1 MKKSRFLERVMAMLL
16 TFIAVLS
23 FSSEVF
29 AINVSEQRVQELRDK
44 MEQAGPF
51 EMALTDLALTVGDFI
66 MEYSTFLLKEEITV
80 QKIIYNQVE
89 ALNANFF
96 ENSENPSDAPATAI
110 IREIVNEWYDIL
122 SQIVIIIYLIALVAV
137 GIRILMG
144 TASQKVEAKELF
156 MKWTMGII
164 IFFFFPYV
172 MRYAF
177 DLNEGIIRTMQSLYG
192 GSGTYL
198 GDVSDLRSKEFE
210 LRSPEYTTRST
221 YLLTLGSE
229 DATNAYIKNYEEYRT
244 NGDMMRIVRA
254 LAGITGRI
262 IYVIIWFMMMW
273 QLLVFIYIYY
283 KRYLMIAF
291 LITIF
296 PITIIEYVIGTVS
309 TGKQSAITAWSKEF
323 FVNVF
328 LQSIHAVI
336 YAIIS
341 SVIMNQIVGV
351 LQSDG
356 VNKMNWF
363 LMIVAV
369 NFVFVAEK
377 MLRDI
382 ISAVTDTVKN
392 PEDEPGKARKDVLG
406 LGKDFKKMVTGK

>member
-1 MKKSRFLERVMAMLL
+1 MFL
-16 TFIAVLS
+16 TFITVLS
-23 FSSEVF
+23 FSSEAF
-29 AINVSEQRVQELRDK
+29 AINISEERMNQLREEMK
-44 MEQAGPF
+44 QTSPW
-51 EMALTDLALTVGDFI
+51 EMAITDIGLTVGDFI
-66 MEYSTFLLKEEITV
+66 MEYMTFLLKEEVTV
-80 QKIIYNQVE
+80 QKIVYNQVE

-96 ENSENPSDAPATAI
+96 ERTPNASDAPATGV

-122 SQIVIIIYLIALVAV
+122 SQISIIIYMIALVAV
-137 GIRILMG
+137 GIRVLLG
-144 TASQKVEAKELF
+144 TATQKVEAKELF
-156 MKWTMGII
+156 FKWTIGIA
-164 IFFFFPYV
+164 IFFFFPYI

-177 DLNEGIIRTMQSLYG
+177 DLNEGIINTMQSMYG
-192 GSGTYL
+192 GSSTYL
-198 GDVSDLRSKEFE
+198 GDISDLRSKEFE

-229 DATNAYIKNYEEYRT
+229 EATNAYIKNYQDYRDR
-244 NGDMMRIVRA
+244 GDMMRIIRA

-262 IYVIIWFMMMW
+262 IYVIIWYLMMW

-309 TGKQSAITAWSKEF
+309 TGKQSAITSWSKEF

-336 YAIIS
+336 YGIIS
-341 SVIMNQIVGV
+341 SVVMNQVSAG
-351 LQSDG
+351 LQTYG
-356 VNKMNWF
+356 LNKMNWF
-363 LMIVAV
+363 LMIVAI
-369 NFVFVAEK
+369 NFVFTAEK

-382 ISAVTDTVKN
+382 ISAVTTSVKN
-392 PEDEPGKARKDVLG
+392 PEKEPREAGKKAKS
-406 LGKDFKKMVTGK
+406 LGKDFKKLVTGK

>member
-1 MKKSRFLERVMAMLL
+1 MKNGKFVKKFLAIFL
-16 TFIAVLS
+16 TFITVLS
-23 FSSEVF
+23 FSSQAF
-29 AINVSEQRVQELRDK
+29 AMNISEKRMKELKQEMK
-44 MEQAGPF
+44 QTSIW
-51 EMALTDLALTVGDFI
+51 EMAITELALGLGDFI
-66 MEYSTFLLKEEITV
+66 MEYSTFLLKEEITI
-80 QKIIYNQVE
+80 QKIIYNQVD

-96 ENSENPSDAPATAI
+96 ERTPNASDAPATGI
-110 IREIVNEWYDIL
+110 IREIVNEWYDTL
-122 SQIVIIIYLIALVAV
+122 SQIVIIIYVIALVAV
-137 GIRILMG
+137 GIKILLG
-144 TASQKVEAKELF
+144 TATQKVDAKELF
-156 MKWTMGII
+156 AKWTIGIA

-177 DLNEGIIRTMQSLYG
+177 DLNEGIIHTMQSLYG

-229 DATNAYIKNYEEYRT
+229 EATNAYIKNYDDYRDR
-244 NGDMMRIVRA
+244 GDMMRIIRA
-254 LAGITGRI
+254 LAGITGRVF
-262 IYVIIWFMMMW
+262 YVIIWYLMMW
-273 QLLVFIYIYY
+273 QLLMFVYIYY
-283 KRYLMIAF
+283 KRYLMLAF

-341 SVIMNQIVGV
+341 SVIMNQVTAG
-351 LQSDG
+351 LQTYGLSS
-356 VNKMNWF
+356 MNWF
-363 LMIVAV
+363 LMLVAV

-382 ISAVTDTVKN
+382 ISAVATSVQN
-392 PEDEPGKARKDVLG
+392 PEQEPGKAAKEARSI
-406 LGKDFKKMVTGK
+406 GKDFKKIVTGK

>member
-1 MKKSRFLERVMAMLL
+1 MKNSKFLKKCIAIFL
-16 TFIAVLS
+16 TFITVLS
-23 FSSEVF
+23 FSSEAF
-29 AINVSEQRVQELRDK
+29 AMGISEERMKELR
-44 MEQAGPF
+44 E
-51 EMALTDLALTVGDFI
+51 EMKQTSSWELAITDLALTVGDFI
-66 MEYSTFLLKEEITV
+66 MEYSTFLLKEEITI
-80 QKIIYNQVE
+80 QKIVYNQVE

-96 ENSENPSDAPATAI
+96 EKTPNASDAPATGI

-122 SQIVIIIYLIALVAV
+122 SQIVIIIYMMALVAV
-137 GIRILMG
+137 GTKILLG
-144 TASQKVEAKELF
+144 TATQKVEAKELF

-177 DLNEGIIRTMQSLYG
+177 DLNEGIIHTMQSLYG

-229 DATNAYIKNYEEYRT
+229 DATNAYIKNYEDYR
-244 NGDMMRIVRA
+244 NRGDMMRIIRA

-262 IYVIIWFMMMW
+262 IYVIIWYLMMW
-273 QLLVFIYIYY
+273 QLLMFIYIYY

-296 PITIIEYVIGTVS
+296 PITIIEYVIGTVT

-328 LQSIHAVI
+328 LQSIHAII

-341 SVIMNQIVGV
+341 SVVMNQVSAG
-351 LQSDG
+351 LQTYG
-356 VNKMNWF
+356 LAKMNWF
-363 LMIVAV
+363 LMIIAV

-382 ISAVTDTVKN
+382 ISAVTTSVQN
-392 PEDEPGKARKDVLG
+392 PEEEPGKARKEAKS
-406 LGKDFKKMVTGK
+406 LGKDFKKMFTGK

>member
-1 MKKSRFLERVMAMLL
+1 MKSGGFFKKFLAIFL
-16 TFIAVLS
+16 TFITVLS
-23 FSSEVF
+23 FSSVAF
-29 AINVSEQRVQELRDK
+29 AMGISEERQDELR
-44 MEQAGPF
+44 E
-51 EMALTDLALTVGDFI
+51 EMKQTSALELAVTDLALTVGDFI
-66 MEYSTFLLKEEITV
+66 MEYSVFLLKEEITI
-80 QKIIYNQVE
+80 QKIVYNQVE

-96 ENSENPSDAPATAI
+96 EKTPNASDAPATGI
-110 IREIVNEWYDIL
+110 IREIVNEWYKTL
-122 SQIVIIIYLIALVAV
+122 SQIVIIIYVMVLVAV
-137 GIRILMG
+137 GIKILLG
-144 TASQKVEAKELF
+144 TATQKVEAKELL
-156 MKWTMGII
+156 MKWTMGIAI
-164 IFFFFPYV
+164 LFFFPYV

-177 DLNEGIIRTMQSLYG
+177 DLNEGIINAMQASYSA
-192 GSGTYL
+192 SGTYV

-221 YLLTLGSE
+221 YLLTLGSKE
-229 DATNAYIKNYEEYRT
+229 ATNAYIKNYEDYKDR
-244 NGDMMRIVRA
+244 GDMMRVIRA

-262 IYVIIWFMMMW
+262 FYVIIWYLMMW
-273 QLLVFIYIYY
+273 QLLIFIYIYY

-296 PITIIEYVIGTVS
+296 PLTVIEYVIGIVS

-341 SVIMNQIVGV
+341 SVIMNQVSAG
-351 LQSDG
+351 LHTYGLAS
-356 VNKMNWF
+356 MNWL
-363 LMIVAV
+363 LMLVAV

-382 ISAVTDTVKN
+382 ISAVATSVQN
-392 PEDEPGKARKDVLG
+392 PEQEPGKAAKEAKSR
-406 LGKDFKKMVTGK
+406 GKDFKKMFSGK